1 MFKTHEIAMGPIF
14 RVVIGALSV
23 IDILLGLP
31 LAAREFWFAVDG
43 EWFRLFTSIVLLFIF
58 YAGVSGLRSAIR
70 GRILVRS
77 HSRKRKKTGN
87 IEND

>member
-14 RVVIGALSV
+14 RVVIGALAL

-31 LAAREFWFAVDG
+31 LAVREFWFAVHG
-43 EWFRLFTSIVLLFIF
+43 EWFRVLTAGVLLFIF

-70 GRILVRS
+70 GRISVRS
-77 HSRKRKKTGN
+77 HSRKRKKTGS
-87 IEND
+87 IENG